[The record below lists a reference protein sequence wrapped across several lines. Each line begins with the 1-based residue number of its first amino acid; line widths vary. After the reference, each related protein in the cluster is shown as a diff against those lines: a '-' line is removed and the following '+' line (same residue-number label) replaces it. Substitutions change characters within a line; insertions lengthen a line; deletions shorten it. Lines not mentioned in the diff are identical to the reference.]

1 MSPLYFRSF
10 LFKAKPPPVSDLTPS
25 SRITRLPWWPSCSIT
40 TTSAPGTAP
49 RRTPA
54 PPQALW
60 AGPVTA
66 QRPWSSGS
74 SWSWASSVTSWCSWC
89 SRASPGCGLRSAYCW
104 STSAP
109 ATCSSACSGLPS
121 ASRPVCVAGGWP
133 GPTGAGGTVSP
144 TRFSVS
150 DRYVVIPL
158 LHDSI
163 APCYS
168 GALVL
173 ASLLINSF
181 LLTYFYI
188 WKFFILLYEV
198 VFSGTRISFRINKVL
213 SYLTRLSLCLSG
225 VVSLV
230 SLSLLSY
237 ERYSV
242 LLCSIQSDS
251 SQYRRARLAVAA
263 SWLYS
268 LVWTLP
274 PLLGWSRSV
283 QHQHYPTSISTW
295 SMNQVKL
302 EHTVCPVLWSSYGP
316 EGPGTTCSVQW
327 HQRSAASRSY
337 VGCLFVFCLLL
348 PLLLMLFCYGR
359 ILLAVREVS
368 SQLDLWPQRNC
379 VTSSSDVKDLV
390 LLSKVNRVNRSS
402 AERKEG
408 RILLM
413 VVSMV
418 TGYLLCWMPYGI
430 VAMLSSFGR
439 PGVVPPAASLVPS
452 LLAKTSTVLNPV
464 IYVLLNNQVTT
475 APRKYSSSENS
486 CFPSSNWDL
495 LLFKSKQNKLQV
507 CMSFY
512 ETSARPCQLKDRF
525 TQWKYN
531 FTIIWI
537 FWFLNK

>member
-1 MSPLYFRSF
+1 MVTLMQHNNNLSTGHGSASDPSAAAGALSRAGHSAAAVVLGFILVLGFFCNF
-10 LFKAKPPPVSDLTPS
+10 LVLLVFSRFPGLRTPVSL
-25 SRITRLPWWPSCSIT
+25 
-40 TTSAPGTAP
+40 
-49 RRTPA
+49 
-54 PPQALW
+54 
-60 AGPVTA
+60 
-66 QRPWSSGS
+66 
-74 SWSWASSVTSWCSWC
+74 
-89 SRASPGCGLRSAYCW
+89 
-104 STSAP
+104 
-109 ATCSSACSGLPS
+109 
-121 ASRPVCVAGGWP
+121 
-133 GPTGAGGTVSP
+133 
-144 TRFSVS
+144 
-150 DRYVVIPL
+150 
-158 LHDSI
+158 
-163 APCYS
+163 
-168 GALVL
+168 
-173 ASLLINSF
+173 LLINISASDMFVCMFGTPLSF
-181 LLTYFYI
+181 AASVRGRWLTGSYGCRWYG
-188 WKFFILLYEV
+188 
-198 VFSGTRISFRINKVL
+198 FSNALF
-213 SYLTRLSLCLSG
+213 G

-274 PLLGWSRSV
+274 PLLGWS
-283 QHQHYPTSISTW
+283 
-295 SMNQVKL
+295 
-302 EHTVCPVLWSSYGP
+302 SYGP

-359 ILLAVREVS
+359 ILLAVRE
-368 SQLDLWPQRNC
+368 
-379 VTSSSDVKDLV
+379 
-390 LLSKVNRVNRSS
+390 VNRVNRSS

-464 IYVLLNNQVTT
+464 IYVLLNNQFSRCFLYMIRCSSEAPPTSGHLTPPSDTGVWPHPPDLPTEEQNT
-475 APRKYSSSENS
+475 APAM
-486 CFPSSNWDL
+486 F
-495 LLFKSKQNKLQV
+495 
-507 CMSFY
+507 
-512 ETSARPCQLKDRF
+512 TSRDQQPQRTDPVLMVDF
-525 TQWKYN
+525 QT
-531 FTIIWI
+531 
-537 FWFLNK
+537 